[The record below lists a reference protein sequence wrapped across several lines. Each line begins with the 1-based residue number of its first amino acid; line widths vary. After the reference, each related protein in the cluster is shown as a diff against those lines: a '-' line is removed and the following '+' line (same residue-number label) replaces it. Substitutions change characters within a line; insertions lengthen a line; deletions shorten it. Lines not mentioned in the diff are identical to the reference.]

1 MTIFE
6 GYQLI
11 IVSQS
16 QPIFLYRNL
25 SYMKDRIKRTN
36 KARSTFK
43 VDSLLLKKND
53 EKKNGSTNDK
63 ILGEYMTLMFL
74 GFFDENLPDDE
85 VEVETFVS
93 KISHK
98 KRKDSFKTLQE
109 RVSYYS
115 TLNVIVDSII

>member
-1 MTIFE
+1 MITVKFVVTIFV
-6 GYQLI
+6 QLKLTKNI
-11 IVSQS
+11 SQS

-36 KARSTFK
+36 KTRSNFK
-43 VDSLLLKKND
+43 VDCLLSKKND

-74 GFFDENLPDDE
+74 GFFDKNLPDDE

-109 RVSYYS
+109 RVSYY
-115 TLNVIVDSII
+115 